1 MPMRWSAPVAM
12 LSTLFLVSVGFG
24 QDEIDSGEQ
33 LIKDFLRGTSTI
45 SGRFEQQLVDANN
58 NVIEESGGT
67 LDIRRPGRF
76 RWVYDDPYEQIL
88 VADGLNMWSYDV
100 ELEQVMVKAQSDALR
115 STPALLLGGSG
126 DVLEEFNID
135 GAIEYR
141 GVQWVQ
147 LRPKNTGGS
156 FYKVELGF
164 TDGQLSRMLFGDN
177 LDQTTLIALVDVSF
191 NEPIADVV
199 FRFTPPDGVDVI
211 GAPVAEP
218 VSDL

>member
-1 MPMRWSAPVAM
+1 MPMRWPAPVAM
-12 LSTLFLVSVGFG
+12 LSTLFLVSVSFG

-147 LRPKNTGGS
+147 LRPKNAGSS

-199 FRFTPPDGVDVI
+199 FRFTPPDGVDVV

>member
-12 LSTLFLVSVGFG
+12 LNTLFLVSVSFG

-33 LIKDFLRGTSTI
+33 LIKEFLRGTSTI

-100 ELEQVMVKAQSDALR
+100 ELEQVMVKAQSDALG

-147 LRPKNTGGS
+147 LRPKNTGSS

-199 FRFTPPDGVDVI
+199 FRFTPPDGVDVV